1 MTPRLRIASY
11 NIHACR
17 GRDGRQDVARVAAVL
32 GEIDADVIGLQEVES
47 RHGRSTIDQAEALGE
62 ALGMACI
69 EGPLLLADR
78 GWYGNALLTRCPV
91 RAVRRVEF
99 ADYGREARGAII
111 ADLAGLD
118 GTGWR
123 VLTTHLDLHV
133 VKRRRQF
140 DVLLDEIL
148 PATTLPTVVIGD
160 FNEWW
165 PFSRGLGALRRHAVL
180 PFSPATF
187 PSRCPLL
194 ALDRMAFSACHLRGR
209 LRRHITPLSRIAS
222 DHLPIWADVSADP
235 ALAQP
240 EPRQEE
246 PVALPIA
253 DAAGSPRR
261 EPARNTAAEHSYQ
274 GGADA

>member
-1 MTPRLRIASY
+1 MTPGLRIASY

-17 GRDGRQDVARVAAVL
+17 GADGRQDVARVAAVL
-32 GEIDADVIGLQEVES
+32 REIEADVIGLQEVES

-91 RAVRRVEF
+91 RTVRRVEF
-99 ADYGREARGAII
+99 EDYGREARGAII
-111 ADLAGLD
+111 ADLDGLD

-140 DVLLDEIL
+140 DAVLDEIL
-148 PATTLPTVVIGD
+148 PATRLPTVVIGD

-165 PFSRGLGALRRHAVL
+165 PFSRGLGELRRHAVL

-187 PSRCPLL
+187 PSRCPVLS
-194 ALDRMAFSACHLRGR
+194 LDRMAFSACQVRGR
-209 LRRHITPLSRIAS
+209 LRRHITPLSRVAS
-222 DHLPIWADVSADP
+222 DHLPIWADVSPDP
-235 ALAQP
+235 ALANP
-240 EPRQEE
+240 EPRQPE
-246 PVALPIA
+246 PLALPIA
-253 DAAGSPRR
+253 DAAASPGR
-261 EPARNTAAEHSYQ
+261 ERAEL
-274 GGADA
+274 GGAAGGRGRHG